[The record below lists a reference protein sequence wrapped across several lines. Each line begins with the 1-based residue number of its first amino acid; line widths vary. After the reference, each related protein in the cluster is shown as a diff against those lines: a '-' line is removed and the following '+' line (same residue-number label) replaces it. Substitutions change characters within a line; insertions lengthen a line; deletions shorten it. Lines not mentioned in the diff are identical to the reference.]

1 MKSIWKGS
9 IAFGLVNIP
18 VRLYSA
24 TESQSLASHMLH
36 KKDLSRIR
44 YQRVAESTGKEVP
57 AEEIVKGYEVEK
69 NQYVIL
75 ADEELREVA
84 PERSIGIEMQEFVNE
99 AEISSLYFEKPYYL
113 EPDKGAG
120 KAFALLREAL
130 MKTGKVGIAH
140 FVLRNR
146 DSLCMLK
153 PHGQGLVLNALR
165 FASEIRSIEE
175 LSLPS
180 SEKISPSEVSLAMK
194 LIEGMADPFDPA
206 KYKDTYTDEVQKLIE
221 AKAKGQ
227 KREAP
232 APKAAKGNV
241 IDLVAALARKPRK
254 REKRQKTLCRVA
266 HSLDGQGW
274 LKRAFGGFQ
283 RSLHRRSPTFP
294 PPPSFAG
301 RGVLGVVVGPT
312 PLVEVVVFIH
322 SFGFHGAIPI
332 RHCAFSRS
340 LLPLSRVCGLNQV
353 RSNLVF

>member
-1 MKSIWKGS
+1 
-9 IAFGLVNIP
+9 
-18 VRLYSA
+18 
-24 TESQSLASHMLH
+24 MLH

-44 YQRVAESTGKEVP
+44 FQRVAESTGKEVP

-84 PERSIGIEMQEFVNE
+84 PEKSTGIEIQEFVNE

-130 MKTGKVGIAH
+130 MKTGKVGIAQ

-165 FASEIRSIEE
+165 FASEIRSMEE

-180 SEKISPSEVSLAMK
+180 SEKISPSEVSLAIK
-194 LIEGMADPFDPA
+194 LIEGMADSFDPA

-241 IDLVAALARKPRK
+241 IDLVAALQESLGSVKKGKK
-254 REKRQKTLCRVA
+254 RSA
-266 HSLDGQGW
+266 
-274 LKRAFGGFQ
+274 A
-283 RSLHRRSPTFP
+283 
-294 PPPSFAG
+294 
-301 RGVLGVVVGPT
+301 
-312 PLVEVVVFIH
+312 
-322 SFGFHGAIPI
+322 
-332 RHCAFSRS
+332 
-340 LLPLSRVCGLNQV
+340 
-353 RSNLVF
+353 